1 MPSVS
6 ERDAFSTH
14 LVRAA
19 LAVASPAGARAR
31 LSVLIHHRVRREP
44 DPLFPGEI
52 DAARFDA
59 QLRLLARLFNVIPLR
74 DAVPMLTAG
83 TLPARAACITFDDG
97 YADNCEVA
105 LPILARHGLEAA
117 FFVSTG
123 YLDGG
128 LMWNDAII
136 ESIRGARGK
145 RLDLTPIGLRA
156 FAIETLDEKHGAIS
170 ELIAGAKYLDP
181 SEREKRCAAIRD
193 LANVDVPRD
202 LMMRSDQVRALHA
215 AGMDIGAH
223 TVSHPILVRID
234 KEEARREIAEGKSA
248 LETIIDAPVRHFAY
262 PNGVPGVDYGR
273 AHVEIVREL
282 GFDAAF
288 STACGA
294 ASRRSDM
301 FQLPR
306 FTPWDRTPLRIGAR
320 FVRNL
325 SAQVAVA

>member
-1 MPSVS
+1 MN
-6 ERDAFSTH
+6 ERVAFSAH
-14 LVRAA
+14 LARAA

-31 LSVLIHHRVRREP
+31 LSVLIYHRVRREP
-44 DPLFPGEI
+44 DPLFPGEM
-52 DAARFDA
+52 DATRFDA
-59 QLRLLARLFNVIPLR
+59 QLRLLSRLFNVIPLR
-74 DAVPMLTAG
+74 DAVPMLQAG

-105 LPILARHGLEAA
+105 LAILARHGIKAA

-128 LMWNDAII
+128 LMWNDGII
-136 ESIRGARGK
+136 ESIRRARGR

-156 FAIETLDEKHGAIS
+156 FPIETFEEKRAAIA
-170 ELIAGAKYLDP
+170 ELIAHTKYLDP

-193 LANVDVPRD
+193 VANVDVPRD
-202 LMMRSDQVRALHA
+202 LMMRSDQVRALHD
-215 AGMDIGAH
+215 AGMDIGGH

-234 KEEARREIAEGKSA
+234 KEEARREIAEGKCA
-248 LETIIDAPVRHFAY
+248 LETIIGAPVRHFAY
-262 PNGVPGVDYGR
+262 PNGMPGVDYGR
-273 AHVEIVREL
+273 AHVDIVREV

-288 STACGA
+288 STAWGA

-325 SAQVAVA
+325 TTSIAVA